1 MLEEIATRVSE
12 LLGRDSSLVRQLR
25 PAYET
30 LLSWSNGGHGIPC
43 TINGVE
49 FRRDPRCRQH
59 YSGNFDYEPA
69 VAAYL
74 RAMVRPDEI
83 CFDVGADVGYYV
95 VQLAYWTRPSGRVF
109 AFEPNPGPRAVLEQ
123 QIAVNRLA
131 DRVEVVA
138 AAAADRSGETT
149 LYLPAED
156 RQGLDGVSRLGSPD
170 SSIANAFR
178 AIAVPMI
185 SLDDFCGA
193 RPGLMPDCILI
204 DIEGFEIAALKG
216 ARRLIAK
223 RRSTL
228 RLIVEMHPDLWNS
241 AATPRAEVDALFAEL
256 RLRPIP
262 LTGQRDPLTERGVVH
277 LVYE

>member
-1 MLEEIATRVSE
+1 MLEAIANRVSG
-12 LLGRDSSLVRQLR
+12 LLGRGSPLVRQLR
-25 PAYET
+25 PAYEA

-59 YSGNFDYEPA
+59 YPGNFDYESA

-74 RAMVRPDEI
+74 RAMVRPDQT
-83 CFDVGADVGYYV
+83 CFDVGANVGYYV
-95 VQLAYWTRPSGRVF
+95 LQLAYWTRPSGRVF
-109 AFEPNPGPRAVLEQ
+109 AFEPNPGPRAVLQ
-123 QIAVNRLA
+123 RQIAVNRLA

-138 AAAADRSGETT
+138 SAVADRSGETT
-149 LYLPAED
+149 LYLPAQD

-178 AIAVPMI
+178 AIVVPMI
-185 SLDDFCGA
+185 SLDDFCDA
-193 RPGLMPDCILI
+193 RPGLTPDYILI
-204 DIEGFEIAALKG
+204 DIEGFEITALKG
-216 ARRLIAK
+216 ARRLIEK

-228 RLIVEMHPDLWNS
+228 GLIVEMHPDLWDS
-241 AATPRAEVDALFAEL
+241 AATPRADVDALFVEL
-256 RLRPIP
+256 RLRPVP

-277 LVYE
+277 LLCE